1 MGYGVWLAVFFI
13 HAQEFRSTTL
23 IPQCFALLKAMDK
36 WMDGW
41 YDMDAPEYPVPR
53 SISG

>member
-1 MGYGVWLAVFFI
+1 MGYGLWVMAFGWLAVFFI

-36 WMDGW
+36 WMDEPD
-41 YDMDAPEYPVPR
+41 YLVPR